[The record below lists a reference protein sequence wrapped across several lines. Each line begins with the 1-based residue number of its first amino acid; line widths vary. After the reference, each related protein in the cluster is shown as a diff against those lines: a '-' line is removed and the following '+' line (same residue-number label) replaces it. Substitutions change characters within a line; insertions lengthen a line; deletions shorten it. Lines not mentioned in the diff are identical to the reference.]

1 MIKSIFKIHQ
11 STIRENPATW
21 NHLPSIKSFNLSVHL
36 FLLILSFF
44 FFSLSNKWQKKK
56 EEEKSNEY
64 RSTETPY
71 HLYPGHRIVSNQ
83 LANHAVNT
91 NRYHEPGGGDLSSCV
106 TPGRERIRQGLVC
119 NNVGTKS
126 TSIKTNV
133 NSHGGTTRSVA
144 VT

>member
-1 MIKSIFKIHQ
+1 M
-11 STIRENPATW
+11 A
-21 NHLPSIKSFNLSVHL
+21 
-36 FLLILSFF
+36 
-44 FFSLSNKWQKKK
+44 KKK

-64 RSTETPY
+64 RSMETPY

-126 TSIKTNV
+126 TSIKTLIPMVERLAAWPLRKAARSSTYWPACTYIRFVLDWNRRTV
-133 NSHGGTTRSVA
+133 MRIHNAEFGLTLGPCFVYGTWEYSG
-144 VT
+144 